1 VEVTRREFIQRIRDV
16 SITLGIKNLVPT
28 IVAPNP
34 RNTPEHDKLAEMAM
48 ISAKQ
53 GGSSY
58 CMSELDSMCDL
69 RGPTADADDYLWE
82 GTGGEA
88 IVPDWPEDERPETG

>member
-1 VEVTRREFIQRIRDV
+1 
-16 SITLGIKNLVPT
+16 
-28 IVAPNP
+28 
-34 RNTPEHDKLAEMAM
+34 M

-53 GGSSY
+53 GGSSF
-58 CMSELDSMCDL
+58 CVSELDAMKLFPD
-69 RGPTADADDYLWE
+69 PAADADGYLWE